1 MPTVKTICT
10 CLVFAAFT
18 LLSFPVYAQVNFVP
32 VDGNYDYKDICC
44 EVTPADEIFIG
55 CDSGIVLYSNDGL
68 NTIRESRIPG
78 DHREVRSLVWVN
90 SEQAIYAGTNDTIG
104 IWKSLDRGVTWLQI
118 GSPDTIVRS
127 LVQSPNGNWFATSN
141 NPGNLYTSLDSG
153 QTWNEVFLDSL
164 FDAAR
169 VTTSDGGT
177 FLIAHNTYTRIFYLS
192 SDSGATW
199 DSCYAAI
206 SATGIT
212 QIAQIG
218 TSDTLIVI
226 GGTNVFR
233 SPDRGVTWSNIGQ
246 VSFPAEMMWI
256 SPQGICYVRAGNS
269 IYYDSVPQ
277 PANFFWQNVQSGSVV
292 CHFLAGIEN
301 DSVLLVGNQRGQFMS
316 RWLIYPTLTGDGS
329 IGTGLNRT
337 TSGNDCYV
345 FAFHNDTTLYAGQFN
360 SNNTLYAHFQSE
372 DNGENWDRVDI
383 GIGTACPT
391 TMVQYSDG
399 VLVCNHKSF
408 NPGIIYQSTDGGA
421 TWDTCV
427 SPTAASSIV
436 IMPDHTMRYAYLDEV
451 YQSTDSGLT
460 WTYLSTFPSLPFAC
474 AKLLVNESSGAL
486 IACGTNNSPRFISYD
501 GGTTWM
507 SSGIPS
513 TVRTSGVSQLTGS
526 VFGFPDGGG
535 FHVSYDDG
543 LTWQTDTNG
552 LPTGPGIRTWNFFAA
567 RCGQMLVEVDTIS
580 DWRRFYMSEDNGA
593 TWTFAGNGGAI
604 FNEVTMNADEM
615 LFGSLDSYY
624 AVWRSPSPFTSP
636 AQGCQLMWP
645 GDVNDDNSVNAM
657 DFLDLGLA
665 YGDTGIARTVQGTQ
679 WHPYISDDWDSTQIN
694 GVNAKYADCNGDSVI
709 DMSDTLAVQNNFSL
723 MHVGRYSAVQTSS
736 NESVYLQYTGLNDT
750 VAPGDTVT
758 FNLVAGDNMNPLTAF
773 YGFGAYINWDTSKTL
788 SNETV
793 VFQNP
798 YTNSTHL
805 RLNKELSEG
814 YRVVSVVRN
823 DHTDTSGILTT
834 AAITVIIDTSIGSLT
849 NFFFDLSDVILTD
862 ASRNLIYPLT
872 WSDTIYVDPALTG
885 LPSVEQPQF
894 SLFPNPAQDY
904 FTLSVGDNSGT
915 WNCSVTNASGQLVHY
930 IPEVNRSSTISTE
943 GWAAGVYF
951 VKLTNGEGAW
961 TLKLA
966 VCR

>member
-1 MPTVKTICT
+1 MV
-10 CLVFAAFT
+10 T
-18 LLSFPVYAQVNFVP
+18 LLAGMSFPVIAQVNFVP

-44 EVTPADEIFIG
+44 EVTPGNEIFVG

-78 DHREVRSLVWVN
+78 DNKEVRSLFWVN
-90 SEQAIYAGTNDTIG
+90 AEQAIYAGTLDTIG
-104 IWKSLDRGVTWLQI
+104 VWKSLDRGITWQQV
-118 GSPDTIVRS
+118 GSPDTMVRS
-127 LVQSPNGNWFATSN
+127 LVQAPSGHWFSTSN

-192 SDSGATW
+192 SDSGMTW

-226 GGTNVFR
+226 GGSNVFR
-233 SPDRGVTWSNIGQ
+233 SPDRGVTWNNIGQ
-246 VSFPAEMMWI
+246 VSFNAETMWI

-277 PANFFWQNVQSGSVV
+277 PANFFWQNVQTNSNIV
-292 CHFLAGIEN
+292 HFLAGIEN
-301 DSVLLVGNQRGQFMS
+301 DSILLIGNQRGQFMS

-329 IGTGLNRT
+329 VGTGLYQG
-337 TSGNDCYV
+337 TSGTDAYV
-345 FAFHNDTTLYAGQFN
+345 FSFYNDTTVYVGQFN
-360 SNNTLYAHFQSE
+360 SNNTWYIHFQSE
-372 DNGENWDRVDI
+372 DNGENWDRVDV
-383 GIGTACPT
+383 GFGTACPT

-408 NPGIIYQSTDGGA
+408 NPGIIYQSTDAGA

-436 IMPDHTMRYAYLDEV
+436 IMPDHTMRYAYLDDV

-460 WTYLSTFPSLPFAC
+460 WSYLSTFPTLPFAC
-474 AKLLVNESSGAL
+474 AKLLVNQSSGAL
-486 IACGTNNSPRFISYD
+486 IACGLNNSPRFISYD
-501 GGTTWM
+501 GGATWAFNVGP
-507 SSGIPS
+507 SS
-513 TVRTSGVSQLTGS
+513 VRTSGYNQLSGTF
-526 VFGFPDGGG
+526 FGFPDGGG
-535 FHVSYDDG
+535 FHVTYDDG

-567 RCGQMLVEVDTIS
+567 RCGQLLVEVDTIS

-604 FNEVTMNADEM
+604 FNEVTMNAEEM
-615 LFGSLDSYY
+615 LFGSLDNNY
-624 AVWRSPSPFTSP
+624 AVWRSPSPFTSSG
-636 AQGCQLMWP
+636 QSCQLMWP
-645 GDVNDDNSVNAM
+645 GDVNDDNVVDVT

-665 YGDTGIARTVQGTQ
+665 YGDTGIARSAQGMQ
-679 WHPYISDDWDSTQIN
+679 WHPFISDDWDSTQLS
-694 GVNAKYADCNGDSVI
+694 GVNMKHADCNGDSIV

-723 MHVGRYSAVQTSS
+723 MHVGRYASDPFST
-736 NESVYLQYTGLNDT
+736 NETVYLRYTGIADT

-758 FNLVAGDNMNPLTAF
+758 FNLVVGDSMNPITSF
-773 YGFGAYINWDTSKTL
+773 YGFGASVNWDTSKTW
-788 SNETV
+788 SNDALI
-793 VFQNP
+793 FMNP

-805 RLNKELSEG
+805 RLNKELSQG
-814 YRVVSVVRN
+814 YRVVSLVRN
-823 DHTDTSGILTT
+823 DHSDTSGIFTT
-834 AAITVIIDTSIGSLT
+834 ASITVVIDTGISSMT
-849 NFFFDLSDVILTD
+849 NFHFDLTDVVLTD
-862 ASRNLIYPLT
+862 ANRNLTYPLAY
-872 WSDTIYVDPALTG
+872 SDTIYIDPALTG
-885 LPSVEQPQF
+885 LHEVQQTQF
-894 SLFPNPAQDY
+894 SVYPNPAQEY
-904 FTLSVGDNSGT
+904 FTLSVPVNSGSWT
-915 WNCSVTNASGQLVHY
+915 CIVTNTSGQRVQQLSNLTSNTTV
-930 IPEVNRSSTISTE
+930 SSE

-951 VKLTNGEGAW
+951 VQVTNGEAMY